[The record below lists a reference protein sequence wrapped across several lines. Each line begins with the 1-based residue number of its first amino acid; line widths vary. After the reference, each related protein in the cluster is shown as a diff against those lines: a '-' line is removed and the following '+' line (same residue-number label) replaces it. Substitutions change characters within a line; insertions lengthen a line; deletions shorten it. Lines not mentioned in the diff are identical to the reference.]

1 MASSQFQHIISTVY
15 ICDPLNKWHMYH
27 FSSIC
32 RMEMDHFS
40 STHWMR
46 YKQPHIIFIWVSF
59 ATLLHH
65 LEILFLKLCVHYVWQ
80 QCNNLGA
87 QEMITKLVLNTS
99 IFMFLKFLNV
109 TNSNI
114 LSLIC
119 RYNTESILNKSI
131 IRFQS
136 SQCHNF
142 QYPIIDL

>member
-1 MASSQFQHIISTVY
+1 
-15 ICDPLNKWHMYH
+15 MYH

-40 STHWMR
+40 STHRVR

-80 QCNNLGA
+80 WCNNLGA

-109 TNSNI
+109 TNLTSYRWFVDITPSQYWINPSLDFKVLNVTIFNI
-114 LSLIC
+114 LWLIC
-119 RYNTESILNKSI
+119 KICLKA
-131 IRFQS
+131 
-136 SQCHNF
+136 
-142 QYPIIDL
+142 